1 MQLVS
6 LSSAAGVDTGD
17 MPSEDVAA
25 LFGTT
30 TGFKAGDPNVTPAPI
45 EEDDDF

>member
-1 MQLVS
+1 MVS

-17 MPSEDVAA
+17 MPTEDVAA

-30 TGFKAGDPNVTPAPI
+30 QGFSSEPNVTPAP
-45 EEDDDF
+45 EEDEDF